1 MKSISNANALTAPR
15 KLRRLIQE
23 FVLLGE
29 ISNSCENQELLF
41 SRCSAEMELM
51 RRRRQ
56 MPRIADEGPEK
67 LFSFLGCECTG
78 RPAGIFHTCDFLIN
92 YY

>member
-1 MKSISNANALTAPR
+1 
-15 KLRRLIQE
+15 
-23 FVLLGE
+23 
-29 ISNSCENQELLF
+29 
-41 SRCSAEMELM
+41 
-51 RRRRQ
+51 